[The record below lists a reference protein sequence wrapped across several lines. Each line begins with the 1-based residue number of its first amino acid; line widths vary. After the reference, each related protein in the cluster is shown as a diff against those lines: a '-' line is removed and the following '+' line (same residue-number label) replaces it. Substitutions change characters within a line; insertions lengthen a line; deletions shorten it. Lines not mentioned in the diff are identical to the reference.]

1 MYGETKYGR
10 MRRLAGVG
18 TVALAVAGCAH
29 NDVLVFGTST
39 TIGANLET
47 SGGQGAP
54 SIVIGFERQEAVW
67 MPLLANGVE
76 SQIAACRAVDGRTCP
91 TPAPARTGSPS
102 ESMYQSTV
110 RENGTVVRTDSY
122 SVFASLG
129 ASFNGRANT
138 GVEAGAGLAQFF
150 ATGNA
155 ALNISENE
163 ALMTALKV
171 SSPESS
177 RAQASAVAAAS
188 GPGAF
193 DSLMESLTPQQRAD
207 AIAYGQAQTS
217 IAAARINRVVV
228 CSQDPQTGAWRWP
241 AIARAMTVSTA
252 LPPVEKSRLETI
264 ANEPALRTE
273 LRTEL
278 EWQVEAERAAKTL
291 NFC

>member
-1 MYGETKYGR
+1 MYGETNQGR
-10 MRRLAGVG
+10 MRRLAGLG
-18 TVALAVAGCAH
+18 AVALAAVAVTGCAH

-54 SIVIGFERQEAVW
+54 SILIGFERQEAVW

-91 TPAPARTGSPS
+91 TPAAARTGSPS

-110 RENGTVVRTDSY
+110 RENGTVVRTESY

-171 SSPESS
+171 SSPDSS
-177 RAQASAVAAAS
+177 RAQAEAIGYAAALTAEDRARIDGERAQQATDLTFVLQCAAQPGKDWAAMVNASTLRADIRGVIAALPVAQREPTLRGQDHWITPLAASAVSA
-188 GPGAF
+188 GC
-193 DSLMESLTPQQRAD
+193 QR
-207 AIAYGQAQTS
+207 
-217 IAAARINRVVV
+217 
-228 CSQDPQTGAWRWP
+228 
-241 AIARAMTVSTA
+241 
-252 LPPVEKSRLETI
+252 
-264 ANEPALRTE
+264 
-273 LRTEL
+273 
-278 EWQVEAERAAKTL
+278 
-291 NFC
+291 